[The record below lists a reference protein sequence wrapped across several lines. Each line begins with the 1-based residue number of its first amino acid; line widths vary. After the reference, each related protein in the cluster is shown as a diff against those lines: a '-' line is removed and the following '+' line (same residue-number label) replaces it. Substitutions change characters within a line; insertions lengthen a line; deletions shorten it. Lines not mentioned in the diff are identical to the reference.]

1 MNFRNEACAKHA
13 VDMHALYIDDLSEA
27 VAVDL
32 KKKLIDDPVQ
42 RPFPLN
48 FHERT
53 KQILP
58 IEKNLLQ
65 KQLQTVEQ
73 FTLKNQ
79 MKINE
84 SKSNVLIF
92 NKSRK
97 FDFPP
102 EVFFSNGQ
110 ILDVVDKTRLLGIVI
125 SSDLRWQDNTFSI
138 CAKAM
143 NKMWLLRRMKV
154 MNLEPNIIFDYYIKE
169 FRVLADG
176 SN

>member
-1 MNFRNEACAKHA
+1 M
-13 VDMHALYIDDLSEA
+13 V
-27 VAVDL
+27 
-32 KKKLIDDPVQ
+32 IDDPVQ

-65 KQLQTVEQ
+65 KQLETVEQ

-102 EVFFSNGQ
+102 EVFFINGQ
-110 ILDVVDKTRLLGIVI
+110 ILDVVDKT
-125 SSDLRWQDNTFSI
+125 S
-138 CAKAM
+138 
-143 NKMWLLRRMKV
+143 
-154 MNLEPNIIFDYYIKE
+154 
-169 FRVLADG
+169 LAG
-176 SN
+176 